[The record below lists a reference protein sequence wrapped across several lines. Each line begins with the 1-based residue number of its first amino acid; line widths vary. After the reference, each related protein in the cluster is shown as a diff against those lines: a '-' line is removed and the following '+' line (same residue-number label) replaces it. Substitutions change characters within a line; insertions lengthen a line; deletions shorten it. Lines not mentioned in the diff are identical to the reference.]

1 MFKSVDHV
9 MSFAFNRANI
19 PVVKGSSI
27 SSMMGGGGLGYGEL
41 SQAEKRDQA
50 VSIIYI
56 ANSVLDENEKAWV
69 LAKYNSAL
77 VGSYNSAVEESL
89 VRAVIGSLPT
99 GMHGRRN
106 YSKLV
111 INYFCANKIGVH
123 AIRKDLSCGLAD
135 VPKYRSEVCQLLDSI
150 WHRLEGK
157 LEYEFSKRGLILHNA
172 IDKN

>member
-1 MFKSVDHV
+1 
-9 MSFAFNRANI
+9 
-19 PVVKGSSI
+19 
-27 SSMMGGGGLGYGEL
+27 MMGGGGLGYGEL

-69 LAKYNSAL
+69 LAKYNRAL
-77 VGSYNSAVEESL
+77 VGSYNSAVEGSL
-89 VRAVIGSLPT
+89 VSAVIGSLPT

-111 INYFCANKIGVH
+111 INYFCENKIGVH

-135 VPKYRSEVCQLLDSI
+135 VPRYKSEVCKMLDLI
-150 WHRLEGK
+150 WHGLEAK
-157 LEYEFSKRGLILHNA
+157 LDHEFCKRGLIVHYA